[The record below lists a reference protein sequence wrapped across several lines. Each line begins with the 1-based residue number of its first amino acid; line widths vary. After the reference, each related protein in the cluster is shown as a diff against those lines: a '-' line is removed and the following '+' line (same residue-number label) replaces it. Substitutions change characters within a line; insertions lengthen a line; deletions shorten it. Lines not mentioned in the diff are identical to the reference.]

1 MAQIT
6 EVSAGAARTSDT
18 RIVSLVCSA
27 HFVSHFYILVLPP
40 LFPFIRD
47 FYGVS
52 YTELGFALTA
62 FNVTTALCQTPAGF
76 LADRIGPRPVLISGL
91 LLGAVCL
98 AVVGTIPSFWLLV
111 AMFALFGVSNGVYH
125 PADYAILSQ
134 LVSQERASQAFSLH
148 IFAGFLGTA
157 VAPASMLILQG
168 LLGWQGAFVAASIM
182 GLLVATALVL
192 QPAALFEAPRKP
204 ARKTDEKK
212 DEKGGWALLLS
223 GPILL
228 NLLFFVMIT
237 FSTTGV
243 QNYSVVALGEAYGTS
258 LGLANTAL
266 TANLMLSAFGVL
278 VGGLLAARVT
288 RHEWVAAFSF
298 AGIAITAAIIGAV
311 DLGFMLLMIVMS
323 LNGFV
328 NGLMQPSRDMIVR
341 AVTPEGQFGKVFGF
355 VTTGF
360 NIGGI
365 IAPLLFGWVMDA
377 GHPRAVFFLV
387 GVLAVLA
394 IVTLMPN
401 FVRRRRAAERP

>member
-6 EVSAGAARTSDT
+6 EVSGGAARTNDT
-18 RIVSLVCSA
+18 RIISLVCAA

-76 LADRIGPRPVLISGL
+76 LVDRIGPRSVLISGL
-91 LLGAVCL
+91 VLGAACL
-98 AVVGTIPSFWLLV
+98 AVVGSIPSFWLMV
-111 AMFALFGVSNGVYH
+111 AMFALFGVANGVYH
-125 PADYAILSQ
+125 PADYAVLSQ
-134 LVSQERASQAFSLH
+134 LVSKERAGQAFSVH

-168 LLGWQGAFVAASIM
+168 LLGWQGAFVAASLM
-182 GLLVATALVL
+182 GLLVAIALVI
-192 QPAALFEAPRKP
+192 QPAALFTAPPRP
-204 ARKTDEKK
+204 ARPASEKK
-212 DEKGGWALLLS
+212 DEKGGWSLLLS
-223 GPILL
+223 APILL

-243 QNYSVVALGEAYGTS
+243 QNYSVVALGEAFGTP

-266 TANLMLSAFGVL
+266 TANLMLSALGVL
-278 VGGLLAARVT
+278 AGGLLAARVT

-298 AGIAITAAIIGAV
+298 AGIAVTAAMIGSA
-311 DLGFMLLMIVMS
+311 DLGFVMLMFVMS

-387 GVLAVLA
+387 AALALLA
-394 IVTLMPN
+394 ILTLIPN
-401 FVRRRRAAERP
+401 FRRRRASA

>member
-1 MAQIT
+1 MTQIT
-6 EVSAGAARTSDT
+6 EISGGVRATDT
-18 RIVSLVCSA
+18 RIISLVCAA

-40 LFPFIRD
+40 LFPFIRE

-52 YTELGFALTA
+52 YTQLGFALTA

-76 LADRIGPRPVLISGL
+76 LVDRIGARSVLVSGL
-91 LLGAVCL
+91 VLGAICL
-98 AVVGTIPSFWLLV
+98 AVVGLIPSFWLLV
-111 AMFALFGVSNGVYH
+111 AMFAVFGIANGVYH

-134 LVSQERASQAFSLH
+134 LVSQERAPQAFSLH

-157 VAPASMLILQG
+157 VTPATMLILQSV
-168 LLGWQGAFVAASIM
+168 LGWQGAFVAASMM
-182 GLLVATALVL
+182 GLLVAVALVA
-192 QPAALFEAPRKP
+192 QPAALFQAPPKP
-204 ARKTDEKK
+204 VRAAGKEK
-212 DEKGGWALLLS
+212 DKGGWSLLLS

-243 QNYSVVALGEAYGTS
+243 QNYSAVALHEAYGTPI
-258 LGLANTAL
+258 GIANTAL

-278 VGGLLAARVT
+278 AGGVVAARVG
-288 RHEWVAAFSF
+288 RPEWIAAGSF
-298 AGIAITAAIIGAV
+298 LGIALTGAV
-311 DLGFMLLMIVMS
+311 IGMADLGFALLLVVMS

-365 IAPLLFGWVMDA
+365 IAPLLFGWVLDA

-387 GVLAVLA
+387 CGLSLLA
-394 IVTLMPN
+394 ILTLIPN
-401 FVRRRRAAERP
+401 FLRRRAADRP